1 VEYQAFFQGR
11 GACQFSCN
19 IYVICWQE
27 DGWGK
32 KHGNLILLLK
42 HVNLILLLKH
52 VNLIF
57 EKADQ
62 REEHKSLEFN
72 SALF

>member
-1 VEYQAFFQGR
+1 M
-11 GACQFSCN
+11 
-19 IYVICWQE
+19 ICWQE

-32 KHGNLILLLK
+32 KHGNLIF
-42 HVNLILLLKH
+42 LLKH

>member
-1 VEYQAFFQGR
+1 
-11 GACQFSCN
+11 
-19 IYVICWQE
+19 VICWQE